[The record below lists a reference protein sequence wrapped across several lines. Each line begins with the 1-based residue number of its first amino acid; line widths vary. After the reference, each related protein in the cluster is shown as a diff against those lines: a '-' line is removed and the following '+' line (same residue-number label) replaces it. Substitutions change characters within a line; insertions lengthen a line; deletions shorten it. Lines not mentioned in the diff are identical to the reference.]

1 MYVWPKPEFAGCLQ
15 PREATPTGQETGF
28 GRCAGLSIQS
38 GAGGCGTGTA
48 ALGRASPDLLR
59 KSRPVRSHNRAHDV
73 KSRASVRLGLL
84 AQGVELGWE
93 LDAEG
98 RSNALPL
105 RLMSLLLA
113 LMDRLRSSII
123 FRAS

>member
-1 MYVWPKPEFAGCLQ
+1 
-15 PREATPTGQETGF
+15 
-28 GRCAGLSIQS
+28 
-38 GAGGCGTGTA
+38 
-48 ALGRASPDLLR
+48 
-59 KSRPVRSHNRAHDV
+59 
-73 KSRASVRLGLL
+73 VRLGLL